1 MEGWMDMME
10 GMNGWVGEW
19 MEVWNGLM
27 DNWMDEL
34 LVGWEGQIMFGMHWL
49 DGRMDGGD

>member
-34 LVGWEGQIMFGMHWL
+34 LVGWEG
-49 DGRMDGGD
+49 